1 MTMQN
6 NRLANHLWAEMALFA
21 AVAVILLAL
30 SAKYVW

>member
-1 MTMQN
+1 MSPQH
-6 NRLANHLWAEMALFA
+6 NRLADHLWAEMALFA